1 MIRFLLPIDG
11 SEVSDRAVEKLIRK
25 LDWYRERPEI
35 HLLNVQP
42 PLHHDVGMFVAH
54 DELQKFHHDRGTE
67 ALASAR
73 AKLDAAGVPYIHH
86 IGVGE
91 PVASV
96 IAHYSREKQI
106 DQIVMGTRGH
116 GGLAGMLLGDVARK
130 VIHLTEVPVL
140 LVK

>member
-11 SEVSDRAVEKLIRK
+11 SEVSDRAVERLIAKRG
-25 LDWYRERPEI
+25 WYREAPEI
-35 HLLNVQP
+35 HLLNVQSQV
-42 PLHHDVGMFVAH
+42 HHDVGAFVGH
-54 DELQKFHHDRGTE
+54 DVLQKFHHDRGVE

-96 IAHYSREKQI
+96 IAHYAREKQI

-116 GGLAGMLLGDVARK
+116 GGLVGMLLGDVARK
-130 VIHLTEVPVL
+130 VIHLTDVPVL